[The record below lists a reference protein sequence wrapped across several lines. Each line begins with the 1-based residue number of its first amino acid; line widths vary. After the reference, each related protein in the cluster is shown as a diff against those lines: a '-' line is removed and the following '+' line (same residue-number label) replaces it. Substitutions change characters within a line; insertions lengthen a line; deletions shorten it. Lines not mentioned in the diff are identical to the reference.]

1 MEAIKNNELNTLITI
16 MRNNNY
22 VIKERPFEL
31 NIVGVR
37 TDNWEANKFDDFV
50 FYFYKD
56 DKGNWQG
63 AKNPATTDPGTYYL
77 KNPMMPQGTAI
88 LKKGQYKDAYAIGL
102 HNWNK
107 PSKYT
112 ALVQVG
118 TVTTIRD
125 YDRDNRL
132 SYDSL
137 RSTTGSNYGI
147 NIHRANKYGTT
158 IDVDNY
164 SAGCQVFA
172 NGEDFAKFIEQ
183 AQKHKDLYGN
193 LFTYTLIDE
202 REDAILRRTKGDTFY
217 SGDYRYHENT
227 TGLPIDIYFEGQKP
241 TLVKPADG
249 TTHCA
254 GFTFA
259 VCYVTALN
267 RGLLNDFT
275 EEDLKKLWGI
285 WTEADGTR
293 YPKMCVKA
301 IAEPIKAGVKR
312 LGKEIS
318 LDQVKA
324 GDFCQIW
331 RTTGTTHQAIVVEK
345 ITKDGQITGIKYL
358 SSNPIVNPDTNKTGI
373 GVVAEFFQGMGGDML
388 KENTYFARLSEEE
401 FVSLPTKSVQ
411 PITTSTTNEIVLN
424 TSKNNKNKGK

>member
-16 MRNNNY
+16 MRNNKY
-22 VIKERPFEL
+22 EIKERPYEL

-37 TDNWEANKFDDFV
+37 TDNWTPNSFDDFIFV
-50 FYFYKD
+50 FYKD

-63 AKNPATTDPGTYYL
+63 SKNPATTDPGTFWL
-77 KNPMMPQGTAI
+77 KSPMHPQGTAI
-88 LKKGQYKDAYAIGL
+88 LKKGQYKDAYSLGV
-102 HNWNK
+102 HRK
-107 PSKYT
+107 SHE
-112 ALVQVG
+112 ALVQVQPV
-118 TVTTIRD
+118 TVIRD
-125 YDRDNRL
+125 YDRDNKL

-137 RSTTGSNYGI
+137 RASTGLFGI
-147 NIHRANKYGTT
+147 NIHRANKVGTT
-158 IDVDNY
+158 LVVNDH

-172 NGEDFAKFIEQ
+172 NATDQSEFIKQAK
-183 AQKHKDLYGN
+183 KHKDLYGN

-202 REDAILRRTKGDTFY
+202 RDDAILRRTKGDTFY

-227 TGLPIDIYFEGQKP
+227 TGLPIDIYFEGQTA
-241 TLVKPADG
+241 TLTKPADG

-275 EEDLKKLWGI
+275 EEDIKKMWGI

-301 IAEPIKAGVKR
+301 ISEPMRAGLKRIGREVSLAEAQ
-312 LGKEIS
+312 S
-318 LDQVKA
+318 

-345 ITKDGQITGIKYL
+345 ILKDGKIVGLKYL

-373 GVVAEFFQGMGGDML
+373 GVVAEFFQGSGGDML
-388 KENTYFARLSEEE
+388 FENTYFARISNSILEPI
-401 FVSLPTKSVQ
+401 PTKSPETLTV
-411 PITTSTTNEIVLN
+411 STTDQIVVN
-424 TSKNNKNKGK
+424 SKKSKK

>member
-22 VIKERPFEL
+22 EIKERPYEL
-31 NIVGVR
+31 NTVGVR
-37 TDNWEANKFDDFV
+37 TDNWTPNKFDDFIFV
-50 FYFYKD
+50 FFKD
-56 DKGNWQG
+56 DKGSWQG
-63 AKNPATTDPGTYYL
+63 SKNPATTDPGTFWL
-77 KNPMMPQGTAI
+77 KSPMHPQGTAI
-88 LKKGQYKDAYAIGL
+88 LKKGQYKDAYSLGV
-102 HNWNK
+102 HRK
-107 PSKYT
+107 SHE
-112 ALVQVG
+112 ALIQVQPV
-118 TVTTIRD
+118 TVIRD
-125 YDRDNRL
+125 YDRDNKL

-137 RSTTGSNYGI
+137 RASTGLFGI
-147 NIHRANKYGTT
+147 NIHRANRVGTT
-158 IDVDNY
+158 LVVNDH

-172 NGEDFAKFIEQ
+172 DATDQSEFIKQAK
-183 AQKHKDLYGN
+183 KHKDLYGN

-202 REDAILRRTKGDTFY
+202 RDDAILRRTKADTFY
-217 SGDYRYHENT
+217 TGDYRYHENT

-275 EEDLKKLWGI
+275 EEDIKKLWGI

-293 YPKMCVKA
+293 YPKMCVKG
-301 IAEPIKAGVKR
+301 ITEPIKAGVKR
-312 LGKEIS
+312 LGKEVP

-345 ITKDGQITGIKYL
+345 ITKDGQITGLKYL

-373 GVVAEFFQGMGGDML
+373 GVVAEFFQGFGGDML
-388 KENTYFARLSEEE
+388 RENTYFARLAQEEMGI
-401 FVSLPTKSVQ
+401 LPTKPAVLAETQ
-411 PITTSTTNEIVLN
+411 LENTIVANTNK
-424 TSKNNKNKGK
+424 KNRGK

>member
-16 MRNNNY
+16 MRNNKY
-22 VIKERPFEL
+22 EIKERPYEL

-37 TDNWEANKFDDFV
+37 TDNWTPNSFDDFIFV
-50 FYFYKD
+50 FYKD

-63 AKNPATTDPGTYYL
+63 SKNPATTDPGTYWL
-77 KNPMMPQGTAI
+77 KNPMSPQGTAI
-88 LKKGQYKDAYAIGL
+88 LKKGQYNNSHAIGS
-102 HNWNK
+102 HRGQ
-107 PSKYT
+107 YT
-112 ALVQVG
+112 ALVQVAP
-118 TVTTIRD
+118 VTTIRD
-125 YDRDNRL
+125 YDRDNKL
-132 SYDSL
+132 SYESL
-137 RSTTGSNYGI
+137 KTTTGLYGI
-147 NIHRANKYGTT
+147 NIHRAGSSGTT
-158 IDVDNY
+158 KVVDKY
-164 SAGCQVFA
+164 SAGCQVFSDA
-172 NGEDFAKFIEQ
+172 SDFASFIET
-183 AQKHKDLYGN
+183 AKKHKDLYGN

-202 REDAILRRTKGDTFY
+202 REDAIRKRTKGDTFY

-227 TGLPIDIYFEGQKP
+227 TGLPIDIYFEGQTA
-241 TLVKPADG
+241 TLTKPADG

-275 EEDLKKLWGI
+275 EEDIKKMWGI

-301 IAEPIKAGVKR
+301 ISEPMRAGLKRIGREVSLAEAQ
-312 LGKEIS
+312 S
-318 LDQVKA
+318 

-345 ITKDGQITGIKYL
+345 ILKDGKIVGLKYL

-373 GVVAEFFQGMGGDML
+373 GVVAEFFQGSGGDMFL
-388 KENTYFARLSEEE
+388 ENTYFARISNSILEPI
-401 FVSLPTKSVQ
+401 PTKAPETLTVA
-411 PITTSTTNEIVLN
+411 TTDQIVVN
-424 TSKNNKNKGK
+424 SKKTKK